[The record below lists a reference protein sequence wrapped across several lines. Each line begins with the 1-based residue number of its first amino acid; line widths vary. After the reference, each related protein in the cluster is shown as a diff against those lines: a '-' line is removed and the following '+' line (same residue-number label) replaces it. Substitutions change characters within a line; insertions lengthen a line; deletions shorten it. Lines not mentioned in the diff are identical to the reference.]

1 MAKPKSALTQI
12 LLALVPY
19 SRQNILL
26 SFSPN
31 RFFNELEKSTGYSQR
46 TLQKAYRRGQ
56 QRGLISGSAKP
67 KVSPAG
73 FKVIRPYTAVKLGD
87 QTVLMVIFD
96 IPEQSYATRQKLRE
110 TLKSWDFIQIQKS
123 VWASDMDY
131 RESLLE
137 VISELGIGRHVQV
150 FEAYKLFP
158 IR

>member
-1 MAKPKSALTQI
+1 
-12 LLALVPY
+12 
-19 SRQNILL
+19 
-26 SFSPN
+26 
-31 RFFNELEKSTGYSQR
+31 
-46 TLQKAYRRGQ
+46 
-56 QRGLISGSAKP
+56 
-67 KVSPAG
+67 
-73 FKVIRPYTAVKLGD
+73 
-87 QTVLMVIFD
+87 MVIFD